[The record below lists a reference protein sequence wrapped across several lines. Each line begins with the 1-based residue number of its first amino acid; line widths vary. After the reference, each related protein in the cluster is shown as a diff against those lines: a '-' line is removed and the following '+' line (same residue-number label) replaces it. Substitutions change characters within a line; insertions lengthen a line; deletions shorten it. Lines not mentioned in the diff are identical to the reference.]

1 MMYGRWSSAV
11 LGKGSAGSGAGS
23 GGRSRRC
30 VRRGVRLWAGS
41 VGVRVGEL
49 GERGVG
55 TYEGQGL
62 GYREAGLEL
71 RPAPVV
77 ALFLECLVL
86 ISHFFDSL
94 LADPG
99 GHDLS
104 RSVSIVQS
112 FGRWV
117 FGVGALN
124 FAIDILPVMCAKTQ
138 PPRDFQIRTFVFV
151 MCFHSSSSSSR
162 KT

>member
-1 MMYGRWSSAV
+1 M
-11 LGKGSAGSGAGS
+11 
-23 GGRSRRC
+23 
-30 VRRGVRLWAGS
+30 
-41 VGVRVGEL
+41 
-49 GERGVG
+49 G

-86 ISHFFDSL
+86 ISHFFDGL

-117 FGVGALN
+117 FRVGALN
-124 FAIDILPVMCAKTQ
+124 FAIDILPVMCAKAQ
-138 PPRDFQIRTFVFV
+138 PPRDFQIHAFVFI

-162 KT
+162 KA